1 MIRIAVISKKY
12 QDIIDQFTGTLIN
25 DNIQHIIEKYTQKH
39 HYDIYFL
46 EVQRKED
53 LQIIDILNKNN
64 ETLIYVI
71 GPKDFDIANECIQY
85 HVHLYFIK
93 ENLDHEIIKYKEKI
107 TKHIQERFQYYIY
120 QKRGLTSQIRLS
132 QIYYI
137 ESLRHQI
144 IIHSV
149 EGEII
154 ERKNLS
160 DFSKNIT
167 SKQFIQIHRSYIV
180 NKQYIQKVNHQ
191 DILLK
196 NNTILPIGRTYK
208 KFIV

>member
-1 MIRIAVISKKY
+1 MIRIAVISKDY
-12 QDIIDQFTGTLIN
+12 QNVIHQFSQTLMN
-25 DNIQHIIEKYTQKH
+25 DNIQHTIDRYIQKH
-39 HYDIYFL
+39 HYDIYIL
-46 EVQRKED
+46 EVQRKEE
-53 LQIIDILNKNN
+53 LQIIDTLNKND

-85 HVHLYFIK
+85 HIHLYFIK
-93 ENLDHEIIKYKEKI
+93 EDFADEIIKYKEKI

-144 IIHSV
+144 IIHSI

-154 ERKNLS
+154 QRKNLS
-160 DFSKNIT
+160 EILKDIT

-191 DILLK
+191 EIILK

-208 KFIV
+208 KFI

>member
-1 MIRIAVISKKY
+1 MIRIAVISKDY
-12 QDIIDQFTGTLIN
+12 QNIRNQFSQILM
-25 DNIQHIIEKYTQKH
+25 DENIQHTIDIFAQKR
-39 HYDIYFL
+39 HYDIYIL
-46 EVQRKED
+46 EVERKKD
-53 LQIIDILNKNN
+53 LQIIDIFNKNN
-64 ETLIYVI
+64 ETVVYVI
-71 GPKDFDIANECIQY
+71 GPKNFDIANECIQY

-93 ENLDHEIIKYKEKI
+93 ENLNQDIIKYKEKI
-107 TKHIQERFQYYIY
+107 IKHIQERFQYYIY
-120 QKRGLTSQIRLS
+120 KKRGCTSQIRLS

-160 DFSKNIT
+160 NILKEIT
-167 SKQFIQIHRSYIV
+167 SKQFIQIHRSIIV

-196 NNTILPIGRTYK
+196 DNTTLPIGRTYK
-208 KFIV
+208 KFII

>member
-1 MIRIAVISKKY
+1 MIRIAVISKDY
-12 QDIIDQFTGTLIN
+12 QNIINQFTQILIN
-25 DNIQHIIEKYTQKH
+25 DNIQHTINKYSQKH
-39 HYDIYFL
+39 HYDIYIL
-46 EVQRKED
+46 EVERKED
-53 LQIIDILNKNN
+53 LQLINIFNKND

-93 ENLDHEIIKYKEKI
+93 ENLSHEMIKYKEKI
-107 TKHIQERFQYYIY
+107 IKHIQERFQYYIY

-144 IIHSV
+144 IIHSA

-160 DFSKNIT
+160 DILKDIT
-167 SKQFIQIHRSYIV
+167 SKQFIQIHRSFIV
-180 NKQYIQKVNHQ
+180 NKQYIQKVDHQ
-191 DILLK
+191 DIILK
-196 NNTILPIGRTYK
+196 DNTILPIGRTYK
-208 KFIV
+208 QFII